1 MRYVSVPEIIEAAQ
15 AAIMAALA
23 VVAIALSAVVVVG
36 VVIGLCKVAR
46 AWWDEWRGGGADD

>member
-1 MRYVSVPEIIEAAQ
+1 MTEIIEAAQ

-23 VVAIALSAVVVVG
+23 VVAVALAAVVVVG

-46 AWWDEWRGGGADD
+46 AWLDEWRGGGADD